1 MNQCV
6 DFGQNAVWKARLDCD
21 FHREGAGKTALA
33 RITHEGPLRVQR
45 LFHDDDL
52 AHCYLLHPPGGMVS
66 GDDLSYRFKVHPS
79 AKLLLTTPASG
90 KLYRARENGFLQ
102 TTDAIFSLGPG
113 AFCAYLPQDT
123 IIFNQAQG
131 VLNTHV
137 ALDAEATFIGW
148 EHLVLGRAAGG
159 YPFDQGQIS
168 QSLTI
173 VRDSQLLYRDHLRIT
188 PRAIHEISGMAGMT
202 SFASMILVL
211 PDSFE
216 AANELLADCRNAL
229 HQFSGEY
236 GATAIRNHL
245 ISIRLLSDQA
255 AKTRM
260 ALECLWL
267 AVGTHLLNRQV
278 QIPRIWRT

>member
-6 DFGQNAVWKARLDCD
+6 HFDQNAVWKARLDCD
-21 FHREGAGKTALA
+21 FHRESSGKTALA

-66 GDDLSYRFKVHPS
+66 GDDLSYQFKVHPG
-79 AKLLLTTPASG
+79 AKVLLTTPASG
-90 KLYRARENGFLQ
+90 KLYRARDNGFLQ
-102 TTDAIFSLGPG
+102 KTDAVLSLDSE

-137 ALDAEATFIGW
+137 ALDASATFIGW

-159 YPFDQGQIS
+159 HPFSQGQIS

-188 PRAIHEISGMAGMT
+188 PRTIHEISGLAGMT

-211 PDSFE
+211 PNSFE
-216 AANELLADCRNAL
+216 AVAELLSNCRNAL
-229 HQFSGEY
+229 REFSGES
-236 GATAIRNHL
+236 GVTAIRNHL
-245 ISIRLLSDQA
+245 ISIRLLSDEA
-255 AKTRM
+255 AKTRL
-260 ALECLWL
+260 ALERLWL
-267 AVGTHLLNRQV
+267 EVGEYLLSRQV